1 VVSRIYNGSPTQIG
15 NREYAKGANVKGF
28 IASWAERKATLA
40 AGLFAGA
47 SVYINLVEHPA
58 RMEAGTDLAL
68 TEFAPSYHRAT
79 VTQVSL
85 ASVGFLSA
93 LVAWRLR
100 SDARWLIGGGL
111 LVSVIPFTALA
122 ILPTNKQLLDPA
134 TKNDLDRA
142 ERLLSRWGR
151 LHAVR
156 SVLSLAALLLFLFLL
171 GNRRG

>member
-1 VVSRIYNGSPTQIG
+1 M
-15 NREYAKGANVKGF
+15 KGF
-28 IASWAERKATLA
+28 LATLAERKATLA
-40 AGLFAGA
+40 AALFAGA

-58 RMEAGTDLAL
+58 RMQAGTQVAL

-79 VTQVSL
+79 VTQVTL

-93 LVAWRLR
+93 LAAWKLR
-100 SDARWLIGGGL
+100 SDSRWLIGGGL

-134 TKNDLDRA
+134 TADDPELA
-142 ERLLSRWGR
+142 ERLLIRWGK

-156 SVLSLAALLLFLFLL
+156 SVLSLASLLLFLFLL
-171 GNRRG
+171 GRRKG

>member
-1 VVSRIYNGSPTQIG
+1 MKAFLATL
-15 NREYAKGANVKGF
+15 
-28 IASWAERKATLA
+28 AERKATLA
-40 AGLFAGA
+40 AALFAGA

-58 RMEAGTDLAL
+58 RMQAGTQVAL

-79 VTQVSL
+79 VTQVTL

-93 LVAWRLR
+93 LAAWKLR
-100 SDARWLIGGGL
+100 SDSRWLIGGGL

-134 TKNDLDRA
+134 TADDPELA
-142 ERLLSRWGR
+142 ERLLIRWGK

-156 SVLSLAALLLFLFLL
+156 SVLSLASLLLFLFLL
-171 GNRRG
+171 GRRKG

>member
-1 VVSRIYNGSPTQIG
+1 MGKW
-15 NREYAKGANVKGF
+15 EYAKEAAVKRLV
-28 IASWAERKATLA
+28 APLAERTATLA

-79 VTQVSL
+79 ITQVSL

-93 LVAWRLR
+93 LAAWRLR
-100 SDARWLIGGGL
+100 SDARWLVGGGL

-134 TKNDLDRA
+134 TANDLDLA
-142 ERLLSRWGR
+142 ERLLTRWGR

-156 SVLSLAALLLFLFLL
+156 SVFGLVALLLFMFLL
-171 GNRRG
+171 GNRQN

>member
-1 VVSRIYNGSPTQIG
+1 MR
-15 NREYAKGANVKGF
+15 GF
-28 IASWAERKATLA
+28 LASLAERKATLA

-58 RMEAGTDLAL
+58 RMEAGTDVALA
-68 TEFAPSYHRAT
+68 EFAPSYHRAT

-85 ASVGFLSA
+85 AGLGFLSA

-100 SDARWLIGGGL
+100 SDSRWLVGGGL
-111 LVSVIPFTALA
+111 LVSVVPFTALA
-122 ILPTNKQLLDPA
+122 ILPTNKRLLDPA
-134 TKNDLDRA
+134 TANDMDLA
-142 ERLLSRWGR
+142 EKLLTRWGK

>member
-1 VVSRIYNGSPTQIG
+1 
-15 NREYAKGANVKGF
+15 VKGF
-28 IASWAERKATLA
+28 VATLAEQKATLS

-58 RMEAGTDLAL
+58 RIQAGTNVAL

-85 ASVGFLSA
+85 ASMGFLSA

-100 SDARWLIGGGL
+100 SDVRWLVGGGL
-111 LVSVIPFTALA
+111 LVSVIPFTAVA
-122 ILPTNKQLLDPA
+122 ILPTNKRLLDPA
-134 TKNDLDRA
+134 TANDLDLA
-142 ERLLSRWGR
+142 EQLLTRWGR

-156 SVLSLAALLLFLFLL
+156 SVLSLAALLMFLFLL
-171 GNRRG
+171 GRRRV

>member
-1 VVSRIYNGSPTQIG
+1 MVATV
-15 NREYAKGANVKGF
+15 
-28 IASWAERKATLA
+28 AELLATLS

-58 RMEAGTDLAL
+58 RVQAGTHVALA
-68 TEFAPSYHRAT
+68 EFAPSYHRAT

-85 ASVGFLSA
+85 ASLGFLSA

-100 SDARWLIGGGL
+100 SDARWLVGGGL

-134 TKNDLDRA
+134 TANDSA
-142 ERLLSRWGR
+142 
-151 LHAVR
+151 
-156 SVLSLAALLLFLFLL
+156 LA
-171 GNRRG
+171 